1 MQPVV
6 HATTRT
12 PGPSTA
18 EPVVNECRNPMS
30 PDWRAARTVCSG
42 TPVPSFTRSS
52 NGLFAASSGVCVAGG
67 GSGIGAAVERAVHD
81 VHLLLAAETDE
92 VDRVPRHANRQTR
105 VFFGVLHRV
114 EQHLAVEHVDVH
126 VEA

>member
-30 PDWRAARTVCSG
+30 PVASAARTSVSG
-42 TPVPSFTRSS
+42 TPLPRLTRSS
-52 NGLFAASSGVCVAGG
+52 NGLLAASGVSGTVW
-67 GSGIGAAVERAVHD
+67 GSDTCLSMERAVDD
-81 VHLLLAAETDE
+81 VQLLFACEPHE
-92 VDRVPRHANRQTR
+92 VHGVAGDADRQA
-105 VFFGVLHRV
+105 
-114 EQHLAVEHVDVH
+114 
-126 VEA
+126 